1 MHFFVEAETN
11 PGLDAVRPAVNDLL
25 NFIRALEE
33 KLAGYR
39 SFGRLTRDA
48 DPRRRPLR

>member
-33 KLAGYR
+33 KLAASKLREAY
-39 SFGRLTRDA
+39 
-48 DPRRRPLR
+48 PRR